1 MIRRFLYS
9 PPLSLDT
16 QRKLTEET
24 RKEAIK
30 RKREKEDAYIKELG
44 ELFQKIASDGELVKE
59 FLRDILTPKE
69 YKNLGIRWQIV
80 KQLAKGLSQRQISD
94 NLCVSIATIT
104 RGSRELLD
112 KKGGF
117 NQVLEKYYAKK

>member
-1 MIRRFLYS
+1 MIQKFLHT
-9 PPLSLDT
+9 PPLLLDT
-16 QRKLTEET
+16 QEKLT
-24 RKEAIK
+24 KEAREEVIK
-30 RKREKEDAYIKELG
+30 KTREKEDAYVEELG
-44 ELFQKIASDGELVKE
+44 ELFQQIASDGNLVKE

-80 KQLAKGLSQRQISD
+80 KQLAKGLSQREISG
-94 NLCVSIATIT
+94 NLGVSIATIT

-112 KKGGF
+112 RKGGF